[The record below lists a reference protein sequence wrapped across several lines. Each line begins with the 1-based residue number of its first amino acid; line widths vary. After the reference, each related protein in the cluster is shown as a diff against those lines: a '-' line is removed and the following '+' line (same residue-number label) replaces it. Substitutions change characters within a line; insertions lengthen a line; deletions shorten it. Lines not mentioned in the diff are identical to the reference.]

1 MSNQK
6 QILILEDLGIPLV
19 DFQKITSQSELN
31 FDFISDNHISANVE
45 GIITIKTT
53 VDKQLIE
60 KYPNLKFIAVAFTGY
75 DCVDLSICKQKNI
88 SVFNVPAYSTNS
100 VAELAVGLAISLLRE
115 IPTAINI
122 LQSGKW
128 NLKPGLELSGKK
140 IGILGTG
147 EIGTTTAKYFKTF
160 GCEILGWSRSEREE
174 FKKYGTYTNDL
185 IEFFSSVDIVSV
197 HLPLNELTK
206 DIIGEKELSSMK
218 SSAYIINVAR
228 GPIID
233 KNALYNILNE
243 EKIAGAAIDV
253 FDQEPLEATSPF
265 LQLSNIILT
274 PHIAYKTEE
283 ALIRRAKITIGNIV
297 HFIKG
302 EPTNVVS

>member
-1 MSNQK
+1 MSSQK
-6 QILILEDLGIPLV
+6 QILILEDLGIPM
-19 DFQKITSQSELN
+19 DNFEKITSQSELAY
-31 FDFISDNHISANVE
+31 DFVHDDLISANIE
-45 GIITIKTT
+45 GIITVKTT
-53 VDKQLIE
+53 VDQQLIE

-75 DCVDLSICKQKNI
+75 DCVDLDICKKKNI

-115 IPTAINI
+115 IPKATNI
-122 LQSGKW
+122 VQSGKW
-128 NLKPGLELSGKK
+128 NLNPGFELSGKK

-160 GCEILGWSRSEREE
+160 GCEIIGWSRSEREE

-185 IEFFSSVDIVSV
+185 IELFSNADIVSI
-197 HLPLNELTK
+197 HLPLNEITK
-206 DIIGEKELSSMK
+206 GMVGEKELSSMK
-218 SSAYIINVAR
+218 SNAYIINAAR

-233 KNALYNILNE
+233 KNALYKVLNK

-253 FDQEPLEATSPF
+253 FDQEPLETDNPF

-274 PHIAYKTEE
+274 PHIAYKTVE
-283 ALIRRAKITIGNIV
+283 ALNRRAQITIDNIV
-297 HFIKG
+297 HFAKG
-302 EPTNVVS
+302 KPLNLVN